1 MVFWL
6 GYPIRRLMR
15 ISSRTV
21 FVLLAV
27 SASADAALAQARA
40 ANERAAVQARALAT
54 QYLAAHNARYPESD
68 AANFDGLFDNSLRA
82 YEAWSASEA
91 LFLERLRIIARN
103 LASGSSEALT
113 LALLRERLE
122 MSQQFRVCRRE
133 LWNVGPLT
141 GWLNEYRGYAAQ
153 QPAASEAMREAA
165 LRRWR
170 KLPAFIDTEIANLRA
185 GVRAGHTA
193 PRMLVTAAIAQ
204 TDAVIALPATQ
215 SPFYAPASR
224 DTAQKF
230 RAAFESLVRDSI
242 TPALRRYRNYLADEY
257 SPRARA
263 SVGLVANPG
272 GAACFRALIR
282 RYTTLDISPSRLN
295 ADGRA
300 LIALGD
306 ANALRLRQQQLIA
319 DTANRFSTSRAAMAV
334 MADALA
340 RAGAAL
346 PQWFG
351 RLPTVLVPNVD
362 SMPDAGDSDPDAMY
376 VPGSGSEPPRV
387 YVNIPRLLQRGGM
400 LYAERLAFHEGVP
413 GHHVQVALQRSA
425 DTHPLTRVLWNAA
438 FGEGWAV
445 YASNLALEMGL
456 YSSDAT
462 RFAALKSSVDDGLTY
477 VVQYGLHAQGW
488 TREQAVDTL
497 RKYSGGSA
505 DEATQQVEYFI
516 AAPAH
521 ALAYPL
527 GARYIADLRRDVAR
541 RLGPRFDVR
550 KFHDV
555 VLESGALP
563 LGVLTASVNRWAQL
577 ERSATP

>member
-1 MVFWL
+1 
-6 GYPIRRLMR
+6 MR
-15 ISSRTV
+15 ICSRKIVVLLTV
-21 FVLLAV
+21 FAMT
-27 SASADAALAQARA
+27 DAAGAQAA
-40 ANERAAVQARALAT
+40 ANQHAALQARALAT
-54 QYLAAHNARYPESD
+54 QYLAAHNARYPGSD
-68 AANFDGLFDNSLRA
+68 AANFDALFDNNLQA
-82 YEAWSASEA
+82 YKAWNARETQ
-91 LFLERLRIIARN
+91 FLERLLRITRN
-103 LASGSSEALT
+103 VDSGSSEATT

-122 MSQQFRVCRRE
+122 MSQQFRTCRRE

-141 GWLNEYRGYAAQ
+141 GWLNEYRAFASR
-153 QPAASEAMREAA
+153 QPAGGESMRDAA

-185 GVRAGHTA
+185 GVRAGYTA
-193 PRMLVTAAIAQ
+193 PRMLVVAAIAQ
-204 TDAVIALPATQ
+204 TDAVLALPATQ
-215 SPFYAPASR
+215 SPFYAPASG
-224 DTAQKF
+224 DTSQKF
-230 RAAFESLVRDSI
+230 RAAFESLVRDSL

-257 SPRARA
+257 SPRART
-263 SVGLVANPG
+263 SVGLVANPE

-282 RYTTLDISPSRLN
+282 RYTTLDISPSQLN
-295 ADGRA
+295 ANGRA
-300 LIALGD
+300 LLASGD

-319 DTANRFSTSRAAMAV
+319 DTANRFTTSRAALGAI
-334 MADALA
+334 ADALQ
-340 RAGAAL
+340 RAAGAL

-351 RLPTVLVPNVD
+351 RLPAVPVPNVD

-376 VPGSGSEPPRV
+376 VPGTGNEPPRV
-387 YVNIPRLLQRGGM
+387 YVNVPRLLQPGGR

-413 GHHVQVALQRSA
+413 GHHLQVSLQRSA
-425 DTHPLTRVLWNAA
+425 DTHPLNRALWNAA

-456 YSSDAT
+456 YSSDVT
-462 RFAALKSSVDDGLTY
+462 RFAALKSSIDDGLTY

-488 TREQAVDTL
+488 TREQAIDTL
-497 RKYSGGSA
+497 RKYSGGGA

-527 GARYIADLRRDVAR
+527 GARYIEDLRRDVAR

-550 KFHDV
+550 RFHDV

-563 LGVLTASVNRWAQL
+563 LGVLTAWVNRWAQL
-577 ERSATP
+577 ERSTSP